1 MIADEYVAEIQVKLL
16 SSSAIDSFEVVK
28 IRVTANG
35 GYFRARLALRNG
47 DFLEIAEFFVVRSQV
62 CLTETY
68 RYQWMDPT
76 QKQLRKRWD
85 NVEHFSDLPN
95 FPHHVHVLEEG
106 NVLPSRS
113 FSIIEIIE
121 QVEREIGL

>member
-1 MIADEYVAEIQVKLL
+1 VIADEYVAEIQVKLL
-16 SSSAIDSFEVVK
+16 SSPAIDSFKVVK
-28 IRVTANG
+28 TRVTADG
-35 GYFRARLALRNG
+35 GYFRARLTLRNG

-62 CLTETY
+62 CRTETY
-68 RYQWMDPT
+68 RYQWMDQT

-85 NVEHFSDLPN
+85 NVEHFPDLSN
-95 FPHHVHVLEEG
+95 FPHHVHVLEEE

-113 FSIIEIIE
+113 FSIVEIIE

>member
-1 MIADEYVAEIQVKLL
+1 MIAEEYIAEIQVKLL
-16 SSSAIDSFEVVK
+16 SSAAIVSFEVVK
-28 IRVTANG
+28 TRVTVEG
-35 GYFRARLALRNG
+35 GYFRARLMLRNG

-62 CLTETY
+62 CRTETY
-68 RYQWMDPT
+68 RYQWMDQT

-85 NVEHFSDLPN
+85 NVEHFPDLPN
-95 FPHHVHVLEEG
+95 FPHHVHVLEED